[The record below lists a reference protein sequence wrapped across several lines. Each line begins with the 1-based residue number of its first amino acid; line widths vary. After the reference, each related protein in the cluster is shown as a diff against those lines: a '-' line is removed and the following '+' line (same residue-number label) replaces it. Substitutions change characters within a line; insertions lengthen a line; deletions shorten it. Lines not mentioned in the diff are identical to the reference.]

1 MTLQSLQ
8 NDFDGSMALITDL
21 LVNHHQA
28 VALAF
33 YGHKLLMG
41 DLRRRFAIG

>member
-1 MTLQSLQ
+1 MILT
-8 NDFDGSMALITDL
+8 TDL
-21 LVNHHQA
+21 IANHHQA

-33 YGHKLLMG
+33 YVHKLLGG